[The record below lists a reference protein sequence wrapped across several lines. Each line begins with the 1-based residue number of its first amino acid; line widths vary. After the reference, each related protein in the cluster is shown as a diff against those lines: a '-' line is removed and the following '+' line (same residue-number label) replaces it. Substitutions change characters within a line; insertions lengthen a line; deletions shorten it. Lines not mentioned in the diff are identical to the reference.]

1 MFVLLFFCISL
12 LQSENLGMQIG
23 CVEEGEY
30 ICMAYEKNRWVSRRH
45 EASAEEVR

>member
-1 MFVLLFFCISL
+1 
-12 LQSENLGMQIG
+12 MQIG

-45 EASAEEVR
+45 EASAEEVRWNSCLCLYCPELWTLLG